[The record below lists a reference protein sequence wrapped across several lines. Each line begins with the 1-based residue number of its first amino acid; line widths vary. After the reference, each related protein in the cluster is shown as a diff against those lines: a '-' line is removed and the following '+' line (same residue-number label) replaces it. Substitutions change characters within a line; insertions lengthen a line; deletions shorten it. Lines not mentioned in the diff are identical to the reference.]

1 MTINVYPSIMPGDP
15 EEVYHDHGMT
25 IEQWLMWWAGD
36 YYRPGAQQPVSCT
49 VNGRVVPP
57 AEWSCVTIRQR
68 DVVDFRVTPRGDAFG
83 GILGA
88 VFPVFALNVAAF
100 DALTGLFTP
109 GIPGQGG
116 SGRQGQQI
124 SPADA
129 RANTARLGEGVPEL
143 FGRYIRYPDYLNQ
156 PRRFYA
162 DTTTQVLRLLL
173 SVGVGSYDV
182 DPDTVQI
189 GETPISD
196 LDGVSYQL
204 FEPGEDLSGLPHH
217 ENWYNAPE
225 VGSTESSTGIRLK
238 GVTESGRTYD
248 DAGVS
253 SGQTIS
259 SIDTGEYWAPGVEGA
274 VRMRQVVT
282 STENPDPML
291 SDPITGNFQ
300 HLEVGLTV
308 DVVAGVG
315 LSLPDGQYVV
325 ESLNA
330 GKTELTL
337 ETTGGDPVNDL
348 PATTSTMEIDK
359 AGTRYRITS
368 VNSGSSIDVERVL
381 TNGDPDPDWS
391 VLPTLTDG
399 SSNFDIAWDP
409 DTMVGFKA
417 GPYAACPDGE
427 VTDRFEIDIFAV
439 QGLGIVDGEDI
450 DPRSRTIRIEWR
462 EIGGTTWNVQDE
474 VVSGQTRDQLG
485 WTFGVDLP
493 SAIRPEVLL
502 GRVGGESVAVTSLD
516 RLECTAL
523 RARLPTVTSYP
534 GITVM
539 AVTILG
545 TDEIGSQSNNRI
557 NLEPVRKLPPV
568 AGGTPT
574 ATRSIARAAC
584 YVARSLEYD
593 DDQIDIDEF
602 ERLDDIWNARGDY
615 FDYVFNDLTAKEAL
629 DTILRAG
636 FAVATI
642 DTGAIVPVRE
652 EPRTTFEQGYSPEN
666 MTAPLQ
672 RNFTG
677 PTPDE
682 TDGVEVEYTKADTWT
697 TETVKCFLPGDQGI
711 KLDKVKLDG
720 VTDRTRAW
728 RIGMRRRRAQRY
740 RRYEYS
746 FSTELDALNSSY
758 LSYVP
763 LLDDVPGFG
772 AVSIMESIEPDSAYG
787 ARITVSEPLEWFDGQ
802 THVVAYRDPEG
813 YTVGPFTA
821 YQGDSADE
829 ILADIPEP
837 WPEISLKQ
845 EPPHVFFGTS
855 ERWSWPALITEIR
868 PSGPRSVSVSATNYD
883 DRVYADDDATP
894 PA

>member
-1 MTINVYPSIMPGDP
+1 MTIKVYPSIMPGDP

-25 IEQWLMWWAGD
+25 VEQWVIQHAGER
-36 YYRPGAQQPVSCT
+36 YCPGDTQPVSCT
-49 VNGRVVPP
+49 VNGRVLAP
-57 AEWSCVTIRQR
+57 AEWVSVIIRQN
-68 DVVDFRVTPRGDAFG
+68 DVVEFRVVPRGDAFS
-83 GILGA
+83 GILGV
-88 VFPVFALNVAAF
+88 VFPIFALNAPLF
-100 DALTGLFTP
+100 DALTGLFSP
-109 GIPGQGG
+109 SIPGQGG

-124 SPADA
+124 TPADA
-129 RANTARLGEGVPEL
+129 RANTARLGQGVPEL

-173 SVGVGSYDV
+173 SVGVGSYSV

-189 GETPISD
+189 GETPINE
-196 LDGVSYQL
+196 LDGVTYQL
-204 FEPGEDLSGLPHH
+204 FEPGEDISGLPHH

-225 VGSTESSTGIRLK
+225 VGSTESSTGLRLK
-238 GVTESGRTYD
+238 GVTTSGRTYD
-248 DAGVS
+248 DTGVS

-259 SIDTGEYWAPGVEGA
+259 SIDAGEYWAPGVEGS
-274 VRMRQVVT
+274 VTMRQVVT
-282 STENPDPML
+282 VTENPDPML
-291 SDPITGNFQ
+291 SDSITGNFQ

-315 LSLPDGQYVV
+315 INLPPGQYVV
-325 ESLNA
+325 ESLNG

-337 ETTGGDPVNDL
+337 ETTGGDPVNGL
-348 PATTSTMEIDK
+348 TATTSTMEIDK
-359 AGTRYRITS
+359 AGTRYRITA
-368 VNSGSSIDVERVL
+368 VNSGSSIDVERIL
-381 TNGDPDPDWS
+381 SGGGADPDWS
-391 VLPTLTDG
+391 VLPTLTGG
-399 SSNFDIAWDP
+399 SANFEISWDP
-409 DTMVGFKA
+409 DTMVGFRA
-417 GPYAACPDGE
+417 GPFAACPDGE
-427 VTDRFEIDIFAV
+427 TTDRFEVDIFAV
-439 QGLGIVDGEDI
+439 QGLGIVDGEVI

-462 EIGGTTWNVQDE
+462 EVGATTWNVQDE
-474 VVSGQTRDQLG
+474 TVSGKTRDQLG
-485 WTFGVDLP
+485 WTFVVDLP
-493 SAIRPEVLL
+493 SSIRPEIRVS
-502 GRVGGESVAVTSLD
+502 RVGGESVAVTSLD

-523 RARLPTVTSYP
+523 RSRLPTVTSYP
-534 GITVM
+534 EITVM

-574 ATRSIARAAC
+574 ETRSIARAAC
-584 YVARSLEYD
+584 YVARSLGYD

-602 ERLDDIWNARGDY
+602 ERLDAIWEGRGDT

-636 FAVATI
+636 FAQMTI
-642 DTGAIVPVRE
+642 DTGAIVPVRD
-652 EPRTTFEQGYSPEN
+652 EPRTTFEQPYSPEN
-666 MTAPLQ
+666 MTDSLQ
-672 RNFTG
+672 RDFTG

-682 TDGVEVEYTKADTWT
+682 PDGVEVEFTKAGTWT
-697 TETVKCFLPGDQGI
+697 TETVRCFLPGDQGI

-728 RIGMRRRRAQRY
+728 RIGMRRRRSQRY
-740 RRYEYS
+740 RRWEYS

-772 AVSIMESIEPDSAYG
+772 SVSIMEAIQPDSTHG
-787 ARITVSEPLEWFDGQ
+787 ARITVSDPLEWIDGQ
-802 THVVAYRDPEG
+802 THLVAYRNPEG
-813 YTVGPFTA
+813 ETVGPFTA
-821 YQGDSADE
+821 YQGDSDDE

-845 EPPHVFFGTS
+845 EPPHVYFGTT
-855 ERWSWPALITEIR
+855 ERWCYPALITTID
-868 PSGPRSVSVSATNYD
+868 PNGPRSVSVSATNYD
-883 DRVYADDDATP
+883 DRVYADDNNAP
-894 PA
+894 P